1 MKPMPD
7 KVFLDTNVVLYA
19 YSEDEMDKQNIASEL
34 LKRFDG
40 KALISKQV
48 INELT
53 NILFKKFKL
62 PSDTIESVLLELDT
76 AFTIVDFDL
85 RTQIKAIRLKQTYNL
100 HYYDAL
106 IVATA
111 LENQCSILYSEDMQ
125 HNQVIDGSLTI
136 INPFT
141 TL

>member
-1 MKPMPD
+1 MPD

-19 YSEDEMDKQNIASEL
+19 YSEDEIDKQSIASEL

-48 INELT
+48 INEFT

-85 RTQIKAIRLKQTYNL
+85 KTQIKAIRLKQTYNL

-141 TL
+141 SL

>member
-1 MKPMPD
+1 MPD

-19 YSEDEMDKQNIASEL
+19 YSEDEMDKQSIASEL

-48 INELT
+48 INEFT

-141 TL
+141 SL

>member
-19 YSEDEMDKQNIASEL
+19 YSEDEIDKQNIASEL

-141 TL
+141 SL

>member
-1 MKPMPD
+1 MPD

-19 YSEDEMDKQNIASEL
+19 YSEDEIDKQNIASEL

-48 INELT
+48 INEFT

-85 RTQIKAIRLKQTYNL
+85 RTQIKAIRLKQTYNF

-141 TL
+141 SL

>member
-1 MKPMPD
+1 MPD

-19 YSEDEMDKQNIASEL
+19 YSEDEIDKQNIASEL

-48 INELT
+48 INEFT

-141 TL
+141 SL